1 MTHPAAVLDRA
12 GLDRLV
18 AVLIAEVTSSS
29 TRCSAIRPRRDGS
42 TGPPW
47 ATRTRP
53 ARRRARTASASR
65 TRRAWP
71 ALGRAPTRL
80 VVFAV
85 EAADLGFGTGLS
97 QSVADALPELT
108 RLVLDE
114 LG

>member
-1 MTHPAAVLDRA
+1 MLCDPSTPGRIHRTTLGDAYPA
-12 GLDRLV
+12 
-18 AVLIAEVTSSS
+18 
-29 TRCSAIRPRRDGS
+29 GS
-42 TGPPW
+42 
-47 ATRTRP
+47 
-53 ARRRARTASASR
+53 RRARTASASR